1 MSTVPG
7 TISTGVNNI
16 SDPIVP
22 PIDQGITFKA
32 ELPALAPRVQ
42 LFGHVTLVE
51 GYALSNFVGCHALV
65 SLRDTLGK
73 TVAVITT
80 ASNMQH
86 LLETAL
92 TTGNLVGF
100 AGSLLT
106 NPPTPLGGTWA
117 VEVYSVDALIVYGM
131 K

>member
-1 MSTVPG
+1 MTDV
-7 TISTGVNNI
+7 
-16 SDPIVP
+16 IVP
-22 PIDQGITFKA
+22 PIDQGITFEA
-32 ELPALAPRVQ
+32 GLLALAPRVQ
-42 LFGHVTLVE
+42 LFGHVILVE

-65 SLRDTLGK
+65 ALRDTPGK

-80 ASNMQH
+80 MSNMQH
-86 LLETAL
+86 LLGTAL

-100 AGSLLT
+100 TGSLLT

-117 VEVYSVDALIVYGM
+117 VEVYSVEALIVYGM